1 MSDKK
6 VTDVML
12 ERIKYFVNA
21 IENGEYAPVGYE
33 LTIKFHRGGK
43 DLVISDTYSSTSQN

>member
-21 IENGEYAPVGYE
+21 IENGEFEPNGYE
-33 LTIKFHRGGK
+33 LTIKLHYEGVKVLTIDDSYITR
-43 DLVISDTYSSTSQN
+43 N